1 MTYIKVLLKVCRV
14 QHYLIRKSHA
24 AFNPP
29 SPTPHLCFDPICRT
43 LWGPLA
49 LDELW
54 VLCSRVCLLMFLGAQ
69 ALSRSFVVGGFF
81 LSHSPNPRTSLVV
94 QLRAGACKPQV
105 VMGLAIYH
113 FLWWG
118 WEVIHLSLVAS
129 SFDDLLA
136 DWIYSYPEETEL
148 CCFFRF
154 CLAMILA
161 GLCCVEGA
169 KAWRGSCPCVLLI
182 SSVLNFPDCWT
193 FSHYQMKLGKQPFAG
208 VTSIAQTNSTHISFY
223 NYLWRLGWLT
233 VHCQVMDTG
242 FKRNT
247 V

>member
-1 MTYIKVLLKVCRV
+1 MNLPCDLDLENNNLIFTQNIPAYDNAPSRFGCRKISSSADLV
-14 QHYLIRKSHA
+14 ETVIFDQT
-24 AFNPP
+24 
-29 SPTPHLCFDPICRT
+29 SPHCDP
-43 LWGPLA
+43 
-49 LDELW
+49 E
-54 VLCSRVCLLMFLGAQ
+54 
-69 ALSRSFVVGGFF
+69 
-81 LSHSPNPRTSLVV
+81 
-94 QLRAGACKPQV
+94 
-105 VMGLAIYH
+105 
-113 FLWWG
+113 
-118 WEVIHLSLVAS
+118 SLVAS

-161 GLCCVEGA
+161 GLCCIEGA